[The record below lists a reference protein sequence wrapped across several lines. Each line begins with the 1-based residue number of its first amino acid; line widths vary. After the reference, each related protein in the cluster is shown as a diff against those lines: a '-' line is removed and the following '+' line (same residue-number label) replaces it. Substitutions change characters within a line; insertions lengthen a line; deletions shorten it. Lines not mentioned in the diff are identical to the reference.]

1 METGSDHA
9 VVESCTTY
17 YLVAI
22 TGTSTS
28 GGAGALGGPEPPLRL
43 PTEGRRLPEGEIDSE

>member
-1 METGSDHA
+1 M
-9 VVESCTTY
+9 VESCTTY